1 MKDILLVF
9 KLKFLKINKY
19 NQLWLYIIFILMMI
33 LSLKKNW
40 TLCKGSHLP
49 LDPVDGLIIQGQD
62 NLYPWQEP
70 EYVSVDAAL
79 WRRNI
84 DDWISVADVEKERY
98 DELKVIYSRKK
109 Q

>member
-1 MKDILLVF
+1 MLYGSKVLIGTRLG
-9 KLKFLKINKY
+9 LK
-19 NQLWLYIIFILMMI
+19 
-33 LSLKKNW
+33 
-40 TLCKGSHLP
+40 
-49 LDPVDGLIIQGQD
+49 
-62 NLYPWQEP
+62 
-70 EYVSVDAAL
+70 YVSVDAAL